1 MNSKDSHLLAFTF
14 LCNPSLSLNVGWS
27 WWLVSDKK
35 NAQKW
40 WNVAREIWL
49 FKKKKKMWHLSCSP
63 CLTHSKPWSKQSQ
76 LPCAKQHYREAYK
89 ASIKENLRLVDSHM
103 KRLEMYLLSPVK
115 RHISKFGSKSSTV
128 ALKLFQF
135 WLIPGLQSYP
145 RSWPRDSQLS

>member
-1 MNSKDSHLLAFTF
+1 MWAGAGDLFLTKRMRKSDGTLLVRFDY
-14 LCNPSLSLNVGWS
+14 L
-27 WWLVSDKK
+27 
-35 NAQKW
+35 
-40 WNVAREIWL
+40 
-49 FKKKKKMWHLSCSP
+49 KKKKMWHLSCSP

-145 RSWPRDSQLS
+145 RSWPRDSQLSYPHLWPREIYKIIQVHG